1 MSDHTWDELAVVTAR
16 LEKISSDRAVARRI
30 GNEQLR
36 AQFHAQIE
44 DLVERRDRLIDRLSG
59 DHSKAWRAPPNQYEA
74 TLSRE
79 FV

>member
-30 GNEQLR
+30 GNDQLR

-44 DLVERRDRLIDRLSG
+44 DLLERRGRLVARLS
-59 DHSKAWRAPPNQYEA
+59 DCHAAA
-74 TLSRE
+74 
-79 FV
+79 